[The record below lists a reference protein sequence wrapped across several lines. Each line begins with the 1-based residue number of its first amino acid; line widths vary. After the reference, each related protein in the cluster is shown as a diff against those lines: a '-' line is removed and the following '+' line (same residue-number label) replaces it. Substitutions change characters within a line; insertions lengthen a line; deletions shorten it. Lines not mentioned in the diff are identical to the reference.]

1 MNRVANDLTPAG
13 TSFLSR
19 DGTRIEYERRGT
31 GPALVLVHG
40 GFVDRGFWGPSLP
53 LLAEH
58 FTVYAL
64 DRRGHGQSDP
74 YPADHNLER
83 EYEDVAALLAAAD
96 NPVTVLGHSSGAI
109 VAMHAAKRVAH
120 VSHLVLYEPPRF
132 DAFTSAVQAQL
143 RVSLAAGDYDQ
154 VLATVLVDVVV
165 GTTNPE
171 LLRHAREQVLAGARQ
186 SQVWAASLRNV
197 QSIPAEVDSYVGY
210 RFDPK
215 EFRDFNTPTAILL
228 GSTSPPVVR
237 RWMED
242 LHAALP
248 ASRIVELEGQGH
260 GAMLEAPE
268 LFVRTVRAA
277 LEASSD

>member
-1 MNRVANDLTPAG
+1 MNRVANDSTPAG
-13 TSFLSR
+13 TSFLSP

-31 GPALVLVHG
+31 GPALILVHG

-83 EYEDVAALLAAAD
+83 EYEDVAALVAAAD
-96 NPVTVLGHSSGAI
+96 TPIAVLGHSSGAI
-109 VAMHAAKRVAH
+109 VAMHAAKRVAR

-132 DAFTSAVQAQL
+132 DAFTSAVQGQL
-143 RVSLAAGDYDQ
+143 RVSLAASDYDQ
-154 VLATVLVDVVV
+154 LLATVLVDVVV

-186 SQVWAASLRNV
+186 AQVWAASLRNV

>member
-1 MNRVANDLTPAG
+1 MNRVANDSTPAG
-13 TSFLSR
+13 TSFLSP

-31 GPALVLVHG
+31 GPALILVHG

-83 EYEDVAALLAAAD
+83 EYEDVAALVAAAD
-96 NPVTVLGHSSGAI
+96 TPIAVLGHSSGAI
-109 VAMHAAKRVAH
+109 VAMHAAKRVAR

-132 DAFTSAVQAQL
+132 DGFTSAVQGQL
-143 RVSLAAGDYDQ
+143 RVSLAASDYDQ
-154 VLATVLVDVVV
+154 LLATVLVDVVV

-186 SQVWAASLRNV
+186 AQVWAASLRNV

>member
-1 MNRVANDLTPAG
+1 MNRVADDSTPAG

-19 DGTRIEYERRGT
+19 DGTRIDYERRGS

-64 DRRGHGQSDP
+64 DRRGHGRSDP
-74 YPADHNLER
+74 YPADHSLER
-83 EYEDVAALLAAAD
+83 EYEDVAALVAVAGG
-96 NPVTVLGHSSGAI
+96 PVTVLGHSSGAI
-109 VAMHAAKRVAH
+109 VAMHAAKRAAD

-154 VLATVLVDVVV
+154 LLATVLVDIVV

-171 LLRHAREQVLAGARQ
+171 VLRHARQQVLAGARQ

-215 EFRDFNTPTAILL
+215 EFRD
-228 GSTSPPVVR
+228 R
-237 RWMED
+237 
-242 LHAALP
+242 
-248 ASRIVELEGQGH
+248 
-260 GAMLEAPE
+260 
-268 LFVRTVRAA
+268 RAA
-277 LEASSD
+277 GQPDSGARGPGPWGDARGTGTLRAYCARGPGAQFGLAGRYSEQPLLVLDLVVQHTD

>member
-1 MNRVANDLTPAG
+1 MNRVANDSTPAG
-13 TSFLSR
+13 TSFLSP

-31 GPALVLVHG
+31 GPALILVHG

-83 EYEDVAALLAAAD
+83 EYEDVAALVAAAD
-96 NPVTVLGHSSGAI
+96 TPIAVLGHSSGAI
-109 VAMHAAKRVAH
+109 VAMHAAKRVAR

-171 LLRHAREQVLAGARQ
+171 LLRHAREQMLAGARH
-186 SQVWAASLRNV
+186 SQVWAASLRNI